1 MLQSPKISQSSGL
14 AGKADT
20 TTTRKKSMFQP
31 QTPTWALL
39 GSYILFS
46 SLEIHT
52 LFCVQQV
59 AKTKDGRLARGYM
72 ITPAADPH

>member
-14 AGKADT
+14 ADKADT
-20 TTTRKKSMFQP
+20 TATRKKNMFQP
-31 QTPTWALL
+31 STPTWALL

-46 SLEIHT
+46 SLEIHI
-52 LFCVQQV
+52 LFC
-59 AKTKDGRLARGYM
+59 AETKDGRLARGYM

>member
-1 MLQSPKISQSSGL
+1 
-14 AGKADT
+14 
-20 TTTRKKSMFQP
+20 MFQP
-31 QTPTWALL
+31 STPTWALL
-39 GSYILFS
+39 GSYTLFS